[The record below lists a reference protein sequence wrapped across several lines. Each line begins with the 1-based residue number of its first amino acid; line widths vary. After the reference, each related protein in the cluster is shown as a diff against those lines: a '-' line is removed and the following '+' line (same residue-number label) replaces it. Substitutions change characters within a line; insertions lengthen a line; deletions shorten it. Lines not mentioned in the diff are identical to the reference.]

1 MHLTKFPTEN
11 IAAAAAPPPPPPPPN
26 PPPGRP
32 PAASTHPTHYCTP
45 LKHDRPARYHL
56 LQIRQQQASWRQQYE
71 RFCKAVQP
79 GVGCSFAWEED
90 FLWAM
95 ENVRSRAFSGPYTGS
110 SGEQGSAGGS
120 REQGQC
126 AVPRWRFFCLR

>member
-1 MHLTKFPTEN
+1 MHPTKFPTEN
-11 IAAAAAPPPPPPPPN
+11 TATAAPP
-26 PPPGRP
+26 
-32 PAASTHPTHYCTP
+32 HPTHYSTP
-45 LKHDRPARYHL
+45 LKHDRPARCHL

-79 GVGCSFAWEED
+79 GVGRSFAWEED

-126 AVPRWRFFCLR
+126 AMPRWRFFCLR